1 MSSPLL
7 ILAGETAYEQ
17 IAHQGLDPSLF
28 STVVGASGGAKML
41 GLTHLDRYVF
51 GEYLAGS
58 EHPLELIG
66 SSIGSWRH
74 AAAAAPDPIAA
85 LTSLQERYLNQDWDE
100 NDPRSAT
107 KIVDEL
113 CDWVL
118 GSLASPEVMQHICE
132 HPRYTTHVVTARG
145 RGLNNNS
152 AGPLLAAGM
161 GLSATANLCA
171 RGALSTF
178 FQRIVFS
185 TGASRAFEFRDFAT
199 KHVPLTTPLL
209 KTALLASGSIPFLMS
224 GQRNI
229 SGAPSGHYWDGGII
243 DYHFDFTNNTGPGLV
258 LYPHFTHQLVKGWF
272 DKPLKWRRN
281 AAKHMKRVVLL
292 APSPAYLEGLPYGKI
307 PDRKDF
313 KRIPRPQR
321 LSYWRKAMAASEMLA
336 ERFDEAVR
344 SSDPLSQ
351 IAPIR

>member
-1 MSSPLL
+1 MSPPLL
-7 ILAGETAYEQ
+7 IWAGETAYEQ
-17 IAHQGLDPSLF
+17 IAKYGLDPSLF
-28 STVVGASGGAKML
+28 STVLGASGGAKML

-58 EHPLELIG
+58 EHPIELIG

-74 AAAAAPDPIAA
+74 AAAAAPEPVAG

-107 KIVDEL
+107 EIVDEL
-113 CDWVL
+113 CDWVIE
-118 GSLASPEVMQHICE
+118 SLVSPEVMQHICD
-132 HPRYTTHVVTARG
+132 HPRYTTHVITARG

-152 AGPLLAAGM
+152 AGALLAAGM
-161 GLSATANLCA
+161 GVSAIANLWG
-171 RGALSTF
+171 RGALSTL
-178 FQRIVFS
+178 FQRVVFS
-185 TGASRAFEFRDFAT
+185 TGSSRAFDFQDFT
-199 KHVPLTTPLL
+199 TRHVPLTPSIL
-209 KTALLASGSIPFLMS
+209 KTALMASGSIPFLMS

-229 SGAPSGHYWDGGII
+229 SGAPAGHYWDGGII
-243 DYHFDFTNNTGPGLV
+243 DYHFDFANQTGPGLV
-258 LYPHFTHQLVKGWF
+258 LYPHFTHQVVKGWF

-292 APSPAYLEGLPYGKI
+292 APSPAYLKALPHGKI

-321 LSYWRKAMAASEMLA
+321 LSYWRQAMAASEMLA
-336 ERFDEAVR
+336 QRFDDAVR
-344 SSDPLSQ
+344 SSNPLSY
-351 IAPIR
+351 IAPIH